1 MGTKRTSRYRSAMSA
16 IGGKADIAANLLT
29 KDEARRIAAN
39 IAKLPKDYGLSA
51 PGAGVAWVGRDVVF
65 NTHLVF

>member
-1 MGTKRTSRYRSAMSA
+1 M
-16 IGGKADIAANLLT
+16 LT
-29 KDEARRIAAN
+29 KDEARRIA

-51 PGAGVAWVGRDVVF
+51 PGAGVASVGRNVVF

>member
-1 MGTKRTSRYRSAMSA
+1 MSA

-51 PGAGVAWVGRDVVF
+51 PGAGVASVGRDVVF